1 MIKKQ
6 ILSVEKSDNKD
17 LIKVNKDDIIE
28 SFIIFV
34 NLNNKNEYN

>member
-28 SFIIFV
+28 SFIIFI
-34 NLNNKNEYN
+34 NLNNKNEYK

>member
-34 NLNNKNEYN
+34 NLNNKNEYK